1 MNGLFIWVKYNFE
14 KSIDFEWII
23 QVTYKA
29 YKLADEKK

>member
-1 MNGLFIWVKYNFE
+1 MNGLFIWVKNNFG

-23 QVTYKA
+23 SVTYKV